1 MPQDLP
7 NSIIQGFSFDS
18 KNDLWTALHMLIDAS
33 IEAEVAAAIS
43 KENKGED
50 RAWYAGRA
58 EALVTFKTILIET
71 RNQVLA
77 HEGRP
82 QEVRN
87 PSENGPH
94 S

>member
-1 MPQDLP
+1 
-7 NSIIQGFSFDS
+7 
-18 KNDLWTALHMLIDAS
+18 MLIDAS
-33 IEAEVAAAIS
+33 IESEVASAIS

-58 EALVTFKTILIET
+58 EALVTFKTILLET
-71 RNQVLA
+71 RNQVLE

-82 QEVRN
+82 PETRN
-87 PSENGPH
+87 PSENGSH